1 MIQRINLIE
10 REAFR
15 VTYGTILKAFGVS
28 FFICLVMY
36 LIVALSAVQTATHI
50 RLLTGDIE
58 RLKVER
64 EKLMNRENST
74 QATGPLK
81 DIVFQLE
88 KRPPWSQLL
97 GNIAATLPANVWLA
111 SLKGFDKE
119 EASSKKGIIFNGSAK
134 TAQGVSALLANL
146 EASPYFEKVVL
157 TSSKE
162 EGGVFNFSVT
172 CDITQTQSHP

>member
-15 VTYGTILKAFGVS
+15 VTYGSLLKAFGVS
-28 FFICLVMY
+28 LFICLVMY
-36 LIVALSAVQTATHI
+36 AIVSLSAVQTSTHI
-50 RLLTGDIE
+50 RLLTADIE

-64 EKLMNRENST
+64 EKLMNRENSPQT
-74 QATGPLK
+74 AGPLK
-81 DIVFQLE
+81 EIVFQLE

-97 GNIAATLPANVWLA
+97 GNIATTLPSNVWLV

-119 EASSKKGIIFNGSAK
+119 EANSKKGIIFNGSAK
-134 TAQGVSALLANL
+134 TAQGVASFLANV

-172 CDITQTQSHP
+172 CDIAAMQSHP